1 MCFHSKQTKL
11 ALEVENRFK
20 ATIEKKELF
29 KSSMEINGFDFGINP
44 VITDDNP
51 NLIKHFNWD
60 LIPT

>member
-29 KSSMEINGFDFGINP
+29 KSSNDINGFDFGINP
-44 VITDDNP
+44 IIIIQHLKSKTPTP
-51 NLIKHFNWD
+51 NVCC
-60 LIPT
+60 